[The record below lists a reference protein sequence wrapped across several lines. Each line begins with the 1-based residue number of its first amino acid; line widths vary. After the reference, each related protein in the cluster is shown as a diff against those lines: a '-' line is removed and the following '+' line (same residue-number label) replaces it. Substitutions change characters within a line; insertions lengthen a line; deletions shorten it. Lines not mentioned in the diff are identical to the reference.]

1 MLKCV
6 FFITTYRLMHPNEQ
20 GIFVPIVCFFMFSS
34 NTTVA
39 FLDNNLVF
47 YVISRALKII
57 PTGYDTNHD
66 CGLCAFTTT
75 LK

>member
-1 MLKCV
+1 MCV
-6 FFITTYRLMHPNEQ
+6 FITTYRLTHLNEQ
-20 GIFVPIVCFFMFSS
+20 GIFVPFVCLFMFSS

-39 FLDNNLVF
+39 FLDTNLVF

-57 PTGYDTNHD
+57 PTGHDTNHD
-66 CGLCAFTTT
+66 CGLCAFTAT